1 MMRLKAGLSGARISG
16 LRPEAVVALMVAA
29 SVYADHQQ
37 PFMCTAGLDSKHM
50 AGSLHYVGLAVDIG
64 LPAADQKTVLL
75 RDLRDALADDFDVV
89 EEGNHIHIEFQPK
102 RGVNLA
108 V

>member
-1 MMRLKAGLSGARISG
+1 
-16 LRPEAVVALMVAA
+16 
-29 SVYADHQQ
+29 
-37 PFMCTAGLDSKHM
+37 
-50 AGSLHYVGLAVDIG
+50 